1 MKFHQNFTEFA
12 APPPKSR
19 PIPQFILQFIL
30 NLPSFSEAAV
40 LQCALGRTCAPPFTA
55 ALRDVRPSLSAT
67 PWSLDER
74 YDTVSFSDFS
84 AKLSNFRGLVLFC
97 IEADFCVQIRIFQH
111 FSRSTRLAFLCT
123 G

>member
-1 MKFHQNFTEFA
+1 MVHARANVLAKDSEDEL
-12 APPPKSR
+12 
-19 PIPQFILQFIL
+19 PIH
-30 NLPSFSEAAV
+30 AAV
-40 LQCALGRTCAPPFTA
+40 RRKDADAVRGLLHHRSKPNPAA
-55 ALRDVRPSLSAT
+55 ALV
-67 PWSLDER
+67 ER

-111 FSRSTRLAFLCT
+111 FSRSTRLTFLCT